1 MKYPLNYKDEFSQ
14 TLLFWITRFIRYKL
28 TTLSN
33 HQVLNKEMILQAI
46 NALSNDEI
54 SSIKQLESLCKSVRK
69 AGMIGINTY
78 STPLLKLYT
87 FLTQGNFHTMESIDE
102 EVLSDF
108 LSVETSTLSNASKK
122 NYRIALIG
130 LFGYIDKQNEL
141 EGKSYVYDITLKI
154 TALQGKSGQKLPAY
168 LNQDEL
174 ERFLQAIDEA
184 ELGEKVAAR
193 NKLIIKLIVY
203 TGIRVSEAL
212 SLRRKDIYPHLDC
225 YIIQIRGKG
234 NKPRVAMIRQSH
246 IQNLLD
252 VWLTQRPSFAPLHD
266 LLFCNTKGKALTQ
279 SYIYQNVEKILTQA
293 GIRKEKNGAHMLR
306 HSFATLLYQ
315 QKHDLV
321 MVQEALG
328 HADLNTSRIYT
339 HFDSERLRE
348 VVGVMDTL
356 SDTSEMSNIGGLSEE
371 SLSEKALGKDGL
383 GENITNQKE
392 RE

>member
-14 TLLFWITRFIRYKL
+14 TLLFWIMRFIRYKL

-54 SSIKQLESLCKSVRK
+54 SSIHQLESLCKSVRK

-87 FLTQGNFHTMESIDE
+87 FLTQGRFHTMESIDE

-130 LFGYIDKQNEL
+130 LFGYIDKQNEF

-212 SLRRKDIYPHLDC
+212 NLRRKDIYPHLDC

-252 VWLTQRPSFAPLHD
+252 VWLTQRLSFAPLHD

-279 SYIYQNVEKILTQA
+279 SYIYQNVEKILAQS

-339 HFDSERLRE
+339 HFDSKRLRE

-356 SDTSEMSNIGGLSEE
+356 SDTSEMSNTGGLSGK

>member
-54 SSIKQLESLCKSVRK
+54 SSIHQLESLCKSARK

-87 FLTQGNFHTMESIDE
+87 FLTQTQGHFHTMESIDE

-130 LFGYIDKQNEL
+130 LFGYIDKQNEF

-225 YIIQIRGKG
+225 YMIQIRGKG

-315 QKHDLV
+315 QKHDLI

-339 HFDSERLRE
+339 HFDSKRLRE

-356 SDTSEMSNIGGLSEE
+356 SDTSEMSNTG
-371 SLSEKALGKDGL
+371 GL

>member
-1 MKYPLNYKDEFSQ
+1 MIQSTTTTQKKRLNVKYPLNYKDHFNA

-33 HQVLNKEMILQAI
+33 HQVYDKENVLEAI
-46 NALSNDEI
+46 NLLSNDEI
-54 SSIKQLESLCKSVRK
+54 LSIEALDSICKSVRK

-78 STPLLKLYT
+78 STPLLKLYI
-87 FLTQGNFHTMESIDE
+87 FLTQSRIPALKKMEEIDE

-130 LFGYIDKQNEL
+130 LFGYIDKQNES
-141 EGKSYVYDITLKI
+141 EGSSYVYDITLKI
-154 TALQGKSGQKLPAY
+154 SALQGKAGAKLPAY
-168 LNQDEL
+168 LSQDEL
-174 ERFLQAIDEA
+174 EHFLKAIDEA
-184 ELGEKVAAR
+184 QLGAKVTAR

-212 SLRRKDIYPHLDC
+212 NLRRKDIFPHLD
-225 YIIQIRGKG
+225 YYLVQIRGKG
-234 NKPRVAMIRQSH
+234 NKPRVVMISQSH
-246 IQNLLD
+246 IQSLLD
-252 VWLTQRPSFAPLHD
+252 SWLTQRPSFAPKHD
-266 LLFCNTKGKALTQ
+266 LLFCNAKGETLTQ
-279 SYIYQNVEKILTQA
+279 SYIYRNVENILLQA

-328 HADLNTSRIYT
+328 HSDLNTSRIYT

-348 VVGVMDTL
+348 VAEVMDNL
-356 SDTSEMSNIGGLSEE
+356 N
-371 SLSEKALGKDGL
+371 KK
-383 GENITNQKE
+383 ENHQ
-392 RE
+392 

>member
-14 TLLFWITRFIRYKL
+14 TLLFWIMRFIRYKL

-33 HQVLNKEMILQAI
+33 HQVLDKKSILQAI

-54 SSIKQLESLCKSVRK
+54 HSINELESLCKSVRK

-87 FLTQGNFHTMESIDE
+87 FLTQGGFDTMESIDE

-130 LFGYIDKQNEL
+130 LFGYIDKQNEF

-154 TALQGKSGQKLPAY
+154 SALQGKSGQKLPAY
-168 LNQDEL
+168 LSQDEI
-174 ERFLQAIDEA
+174 ERFLKAIDEA
-184 ELGEKVAAR
+184 QLGEKVAAR

-246 IQNLLD
+246 IQNLLNA
-252 VWLTQRPSFAPLHD
+252 WLTQRPSFAPSHD

-279 SYIYQNVEKILTQA
+279 SYIYQNVENILTQA

-339 HFDSERLRE
+339 HFDSKRLRE

-356 SDTSEMSNIGGLSEE
+356 NDTK
-371 SLSEKALGKDGL
+371 EK
-383 GENITNQKE
+383 E
-392 RE
+392 

>member
-54 SSIKQLESLCKSVRK
+54 SSIHQLESLCKSVRK

-130 LFGYIDKQNEL
+130 LFGYIDKQNEF

-203 TGIRVSEAL
+203 TGIRVSETL

-356 SDTSEMSNIGGLSEE
+356 SDTSEMSNTGTLSGE
-371 SLSEKALGKDGL
+371 SLSEKALGEDGL

>member
-1 MKYPLNYKDEFSQ
+1 MKYPLNYKNEFSQ
-14 TLLFWITRFIRYKL
+14 TLLFWITRFIRHKL

-33 HQVLNKEMILQAI
+33 HRVFDKESILQAI
-46 NALSNDEI
+46 NALSNDEV
-54 SSIKQLESLCKSVRK
+54 SSIDELESLCKSVRK

-78 STPLLKLYT
+78 STPLFKLYA
-87 FLTQGNFHTMESIDE
+87 FLTQGAFDTMESIDE

-108 LSVETSTLSNASKK
+108 LSVETSALSDASKK
-122 NYRIALIG
+122 NYRIVLIG
-130 LFGYIDKQNEL
+130 LFGYIDKQNEF

-154 TALQGKSGQKLPAY
+154 SALQGKSGQKLPAY
-168 LNQDEL
+168 LSQDEL
-174 ERFLQAIDEA
+174 ERFLQAIDESQ
-184 ELGEKVAAR
+184 LGEKIAAR

-246 IQNLLD
+246 IQNLLN
-252 VWLTQRPSFAPLHD
+252 VWLMQRPSFAPLHD

-279 SYIYQNVEKILTQA
+279 SYIYQNVENILTQA

-339 HFDSERLRE
+339 HFDSKRLRE

-356 SDTSEMSNIGGLSEE
+356 NDTK
-371 SLSEKALGKDGL
+371 EK
-383 GENITNQKE
+383 E
-392 RE
+392 